1 MITTLAPLMVD
12 HLAAGGSAHVSV
24 VASPIWDIG
33 ADLKNHGITMAVYFL
48 MGGTAL
54 VAAWEFFAAKNRT
67 AALKVAAVGVVLMG
81 LVASLPSLGV
91 VSKDTINSTLHGGGT
106 R

>member
-1 MITTLAPLMVD
+1 MITTLAPLMAD
-12 HLAAGGSAHVSV
+12 QLAAGGGAHVRV

-33 ADLKNHGITMAVYFL
+33 ADLKNHGITLAVYLL

-54 VAAWEFFAAKNRT
+54 VSAFEFFVTKNRT
-67 AALKVAAVGVVLMG
+67 AALRVAAIGVVLMG
-81 LVASLPSLGV
+81 IVGALPSLGV
-91 VSKDTINSTLHGGGT
+91 VSKDTLNSAVHGGT